1 VVKVGTSLLT
11 LPQNGLDLARIGQ
24 IVSQLVRLK
33 KRDMEVILV
42 TSGAI
47 GAGRG
52 RLGLAKPLR
61 TIPQKQAM
69 AAIGQNHLMSCYE
82 NFFSREGCVVA
93 QVLLTKDDMN
103 NRQRY
108 LNASNTLLAL
118 LEYKAIP
125 IINENDTVA
134 VDEIKFGD
142 NDTLSALIASKIEA
156 DLLIILSD
164 IEGLY
169 TTDPREDK
177 DAKLIKEVRRVTPQM
192 ERLSGGPLRGT
203 GGMYTKLKA
212 AKIAMASGTTMVIAD
227 GRVKDIIISI
237 VEGKD
242 IGTRFLP
249 QPGRMSS
256 RKRWIAFGMTPKGRI
271 VVDKGAQ
278 GALINKK
285 SLLPAGI
292 ISVEG
297 EFKLGDSVSIV
308 SAQGDEFARG
318 LVYYSTS
325 EIELVRGQKTERI
338 VQILGYKDYD
348 EVVHRDNLVIL

>member
-1 VVKVGTSLLT
+1 MKVGTGLLT
-11 LPQNGLDLARIGQ
+11 LPDRGLNLTRIGQ
-24 IVSQLVRLK
+24 VVSQLARLHK
-33 KRDMEVILV
+33 SGMEVILV

-52 RLGLAKPLR
+52 RLGLDKPLR

-69 AAIGQNHLMSCYE
+69 AAIGQNHLMSTYE
-82 NFFSREGCVVA
+82 NFFSKEGCLVA
-93 QVLLTKDDMN
+93 QVLLTQDDMN

-156 DLLIILSD
+156 DLLVILSD

-169 TTDPREDK
+169 TADPRQSRE
-177 DAKLIKEVRRVTPQM
+177 AKLIKEVRRVTPQM
-192 ERLSGGPLRGT
+192 ERACGGPLRGT

-212 AKIAMASGTTMVIAD
+212 AKISMASGTTMVIAD
-227 GRVKDIIISI
+227 GRIPDVIMGI

-249 QPGRMSS
+249 KQGRMSS

-271 VVDKGAQ
+271 VVDKGAKE
-278 GALINKK
+278 ALVNKK

-297 EFKLGDSVSIV
+297 EFKLGDSVSIMG
-308 SAQGDEFARG
+308 AEGDEFARG

-325 EIELVRGQKTERI
+325 EIERIKGQKTQRI
-338 VQILGYKDYD
+338 AQILGYKDYD
-348 EVVHRDNLVIL
+348 EVIHRDNLVIL